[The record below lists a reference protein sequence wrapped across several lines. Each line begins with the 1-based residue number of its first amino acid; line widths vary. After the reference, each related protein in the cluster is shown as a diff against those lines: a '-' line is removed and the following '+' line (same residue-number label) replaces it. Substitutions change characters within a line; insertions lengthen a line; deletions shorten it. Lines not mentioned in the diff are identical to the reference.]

1 MVKAKMKNAQEN
13 VEMAEDIEMTETETV
28 LAEAAAEDA
37 AAKEMNAGIETAE
50 GAEAEAVT
58 AEDMPEE
65 SAEETLADA
74 EAEEAAAEIAAE
86 AGEEAAAETASEAEE
101 AAEDEDIAITQDDL
115 RLVEAIL
122 FAAPTALTVSQ
133 IAERFPEGRV
143 KLIPDV
149 LEMLKEHYAARGVTL
164 VQREKRWALRTSAD
178 LGHHL
183 RLEKDQPKKFTR
195 AAMETM
201 AIIAYHQPVT
211 RAEIENIRGVA
222 TSAGSLDALMEAGW
236 IKPGKRREVPGR
248 PVTWLTTQAFL
259 DHFGLEK
266 LEDLPGMEELKA
278 AGLLDKRP
286 AIEAMPT
293 ADLFDESVNKE
304 DIDPNEVTDE
314 DLLGKPDAN
323 DEVLPADAE
332 DGAEGEDA
340 ADIENTEMASA
351 DEDED
356 ADDDFDDEDE
366 DGEDDTDEDDADEDG
381 DDFDDE
387 DGDEDDADDDAD
399 EDADDSDDDNDDD
412 DDGDFDDEDDEDD
425 DDDFDDEDDED
436 DED

>member
-1 MVKAKMKNAQEN
+1 MAKAKKKNAQETT
-13 VEMAEDIEMTETETV
+13 DIIDTMTEEIDAQADISED
-28 LAEAAAEDA
+28 AEAAAAFEEEAFA
-37 AAKEMNAGIETAE
+37 AEEMAE
-50 GAEAEAVT
+50 EQAD
-58 AEDMPEE
+58 EDMAEE
-65 SAEETLADA
+65 MSAEED
-74 EAEEAAAEIAAE
+74 
-86 AGEEAAAETASEAEE
+86 ETS
-101 AAEDEDIAITQDDL
+101 AAEDASVDAPQEEGDEDREMPAITQDDL

-122 FAAPTALTVSQ
+122 FAAPHALTVQQ
-133 IAERFPEGRV
+133 IAERFPEDRV
-143 KLIPDV
+143 MLIPDV

-183 RLEKDQPKKFTR
+183 RIEKEQPKKFTR

-222 TSAGSLDALMEAGW
+222 TSPGALDALMEAGW

-293 ADLFDESVNKE
+293 TGDLFEEGAGKE
-304 DIDPNEVTDE
+304 DIDPNEITDE

-323 DEVLPADAE
+323 DEVAFDEEAAE
-332 DGAEGEDA
+332 EGTDT
-340 ADIENTEMASA
+340 ENETVSSGGD
-351 DEDED
+351 DEEE
-356 ADDDFDDEDE
+356 DFDDEE
-366 DGEDDTDEDDADEDG
+366 
-381 DDFDDE
+381 
-387 DGDEDDADDDAD
+387 
-399 EDADDSDDDNDDD
+399 S
-412 DDGDFDDEDDEDD
+412 D
-425 DDDFDDEDDED
+425 DDDFDDEDDEGEETD
-436 DED
+436 DEDDEADDGDEDGDLGDSDDEDDDDDYGDDDGDEDFDDDEDDEEDDR